1 MVERHIDL
9 TGQTFGRLTV
19 LKRNGKDKDG
29 SALWLCECV
38 CGRFVTVRSN
48 SLRFGKTQSCGCI
61 ARERRTTHNMSK
73 TRIYDT
79 WHKMKSRCNNPNIRS
94 YKDYGGRGILV
105 CKEWNDNFASFY
117 QWAITH
123 GYDETLTIDRIDVN
137 ANYTPDN
144 CRWVSKSAQATN
156 RRSNRYIEYNGEK
169 KTVTEW
175 ANDLNIPRH
184 LLFGRLRR
192 GWSPQDVLTKP
203 LQATKS
209 RKLKEARS

>member
-1 MVERHIDL
+1 MKKYIDL

-19 LKRNGKDKDG
+19 LKRNGNDRDKT
-29 SALWLCECV
+29 ALWICECV
-38 CGRFVTVRSN
+38 CGNFVTVRSA
-48 SLRFGKTQSCGCI
+48 SLRSGKTRSCGCL
-61 ARERRTTHNMSK
+61 AREQSTTHSMSK
-73 TRIYDT
+73 TRIYNT
-79 WHKMKSRCNNPNIRS
+79 WAKMKSRCNNPNTRS

-144 CRWVSKSAQATN
+144 CRWISKSAQATN
-156 RRSNRYIEYNGEK
+156 RRSNRYIEYNGER

-175 ANDLNIPRH
+175 ANDLDIPRQ

-192 GWSPQDVLTKP
+192 GWSPKDVLTKP
-203 LQATKS
+203 LDTTKS
-209 RKLKEARS
+209 RKLREVKT